1 MQDDYIF
8 KNIYIL
14 MLSGLYIYIYLR
26 INMYNHVQSD
36 LIMYNA
42 KYYHHEV
49 DRRSLKHIP
58 ILVRMFV

>member
-1 MQDDYIF
+1 
-8 KNIYIL
+8 

>member
-1 MQDDYIF
+1 
-8 KNIYIL
+8 

-58 ILVRMFV
+58 ILVRMFVWELHILSTPGWL